1 VILVMVSVLGVAQLV
16 FGVWNFRQL
25 RSQHEE
31 AIRAEMTAQPLEF
44 DALLE
49 QAGQSLGELG
59 LQLSSAYSGIARDEG
74 SDGLSRVETFGPIVA
89 LEFFDAD
96 GHSLGSWIVPGSEE
110 AASVR
115 GYAQAVTRVLSRNRP
130 ETLVDCRRECA
141 LFAFV
146 PAFDSSGRKLV
157 VAVGQPLSDTLVA
170 FQRLGGT
177 DAAVL
182 RERGTLA
189 AAAPAE
195 AQLWGHTVLAV
206 TNAPVLRP
214 LLARLEAPEPVMGA
228 IVPAVAGERDLR
240 LARVPMPRTHDVAN
254 QLLFIVDETD
264 ALHQIFTQM
273 MRSLVLNGVTLLLSA
288 MAVYLLL
295 RPALH
300 RLRDVTSALPLLAE
314 RQFEASRRQL
324 GAHAPSTRADEIGV
338 LRDATL
344 ALSHRLQ
351 ALDRAQAA
359 NEEKSRFLATMSH
372 EIRTPMNGILG
383 LLELIEDRNLTAE
396 QRDAIRIARDSGRTL
411 LNVIDDILDFSRLE
425 AAQIRIEKIRFRL
438 ADVVEDTVETL
449 ATAARPKGL
458 RLSVFVDPD
467 LPEEVLG
474 DPLRLRQILFNL
486 CNNAIKFTAVGRVQV
501 RAERLAAT
509 PVSQR
514 IRFSVTDTGIGLPA
528 DARDR
533 LFKPFEQG
541 DSTTTRRF
549 GGTGLGLS
557 IVHGLASRMG
567 GTVDFAGAPG
577 KGSHFWVDLELADA
591 PAIEGAGPTRP
602 PLAGCRVRVE
612 LPDRAE
618 GADLARYLLAAGAD
632 LANDGTH
639 TVIREAEMSVLAH
652 MLLEI
657 RHEGRVVGT
666 LHRPVRMRE
675 LVRRLRAGTG
685 QEPLQPEPVAIAG
698 VSGRADAPCVLV
710 AEDHAVNQQVIERQL
725 GLLGYRATLAA
736 DGVEALERMKEQS
749 FDLLIADLHMP
760 RLDGLQ
766 LARAVRATEATE
778 PDARRLP
785 IIALTAAALANEAV
799 HCREAG
805 MDGFLLKPVGL
816 NQLGEILAAYVPIRP
831 AAQAAPA
838 NDVAPVAAPDAGDR
852 PIDDE
857 LLLDIVGQD
866 PGYAAQLLLDFLRIN
881 GPLHERLAVLAR
893 DGFAD
898 GQSAALA
905 HRLLGSART
914 IAAVP
919 LGLALSGLEQRLKEN
934 DAAGSA
940 AAWAQTTRHFDA
952 LRAEI
957 ELRQAA
963 RVACMQT
970 RSELP

>member
-1 VILVMVSVLGVAQLV
+1 VILVMVSVLGVAQVV
-16 FGVWNFRQL
+16 FGAWNFRQL
-25 RSQHEE
+25 RQQHED

-59 LQLSSAYSGIARDEG
+59 LQLSSAYAGIARDEG
-74 SDGLSRVETFGPIVA
+74 SDGLSRIETFGSIVA

-96 GHSLGSWIVPGSEE
+96 GRSLGAWNVPGSE
-110 AASVR
+110 AASNVR
-115 GYAQAVTRVLSRNRP
+115 GFADAVRRVLSRNRP
-130 ETLVDCRRECA
+130 DTLVDCLSECA
-141 LFAFV
+141 LFAVV
-146 PAFDSSGRKLV
+146 PAFDADGRKLV

-195 AQLWGHTVLAV
+195 AQLWGHSVLAV

-214 LLARLEAPEPVMGA
+214 LLGRLQAPEPVMGA
-228 IVPAVAGERDLR
+228 IVTAAAGERDLR
-240 LARVPMPRTHDVAN
+240 LARVPMPRTQDTAN

-264 ALHQIFTQM
+264 ALHQIATQTF
-273 MRSLVLNGVTLLLSA
+273 RSLVLNGVTLLLSA
-288 MAVYLLL
+288 VAVYLLL
-295 RPALH
+295 RPALR

-324 GAHAPSTRADEIGV
+324 GAHAPSARADEIGV

-425 AAQIRIEKIRFRL
+425 AAQIRIEQIRFRL

-467 LPEEVLG
+467 LPEEVIG

-486 CNNAIKFTAVGRVQV
+486 CNNAIKFTTVGRVQV

-509 PVSQR
+509 AVSQR
-514 IRFSVTDTGIGLPA
+514 IRFSVTDTGIGLPL

-557 IVHGLASRMG
+557 IVHGLATRMG
-567 GTVDFAGAPG
+567 GTVDFTGSPG

-591 PAIEGAGPTRP
+591 PPIEGAASPRL

-618 GADLARYLLAAGAD
+618 GADLARYLLAAGAE
-632 LANDGTH
+632 LASDGTH
-639 TVIREAEMSVLAH
+639 TVIREADMRELAH
-652 MLLEI
+652 MLLEV

-675 LVRRLRAGTG
+675 LVRRMRAATG
-685 QEPLQPEPVAIAG
+685 HEPLQPEPVTP
-698 VSGRADAPCVLV
+698 SGITARADAPCVLV

-725 GLLGYRATLAA
+725 SLLGYRATLAA
-736 DGVEALERMKEQS
+736 DGIEALERMKEQR

-766 LARAVRATEATE
+766 LARAVRAAEKTG
-778 PDARRLP
+778 PDARRVP

-805 MDGFLLKPVGL
+805 MDGFLLKPASL
-816 NQLGEILAAYVPIRP
+816 TQLGEILAKYVPIKSAVP
-831 AAQAAPA
+831 AAVANMAAHA
-838 NDVAPVAAPDAGDR
+838 AATAPGER

-866 PGYAAQLLLDFLRIN
+866 PGYAAQLLRDFLRVN
-881 GPLHERLAVLAR
+881 EPLFERLSAMAR
-893 DGFAD
+893 EGFAD
-898 GQSAALA
+898 TQAVALA

-914 IAAVP
+914 VAAVP
-919 LGLALSGLEQRLKEN
+919 LGLALTEVEQRLKEN
-934 DAAGSA
+934 DAPGA
-940 AAWAQTTRHFDA
+940 ATAWTRAVRLFDA

-957 ELRQAA
+957 ESRRTGATA
-963 RVACMQT
+963 
-970 RSELP
+970 